1 MLQYHKQGKTLAFM
15 KLSQELNFNQKITL
29 PIATNDMLAKTNMK

>member
-1 MLQYHKQGKTLAFM
+1 M
-15 KLSQELNFNQKITL
+15 KLSQELNFSQKMTL